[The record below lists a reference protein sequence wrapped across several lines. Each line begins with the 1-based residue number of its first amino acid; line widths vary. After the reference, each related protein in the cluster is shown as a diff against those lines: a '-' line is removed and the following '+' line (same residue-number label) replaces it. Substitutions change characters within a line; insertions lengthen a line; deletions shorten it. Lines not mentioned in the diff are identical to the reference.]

1 MLCDQG
7 TDQFIAMLAHK
18 LLICSLTKVHD
29 KVGRVKAER
38 FRHSEQVAILIYESD
53 LFLASACLDYS
64 CIRQYYVL
72 ALREKYHVLLLQL
85 CA

>member
-1 MLCDQG
+1 MLCDQS

-18 LLICSLTKVHD
+18 FLICPLTKVHD

-38 FRHSEQVAILIYESD
+38 FGHSEQVAILINESD
-53 LFLASACLDYS
+53 LFLASASLDYS
-64 CIRQYYVL
+64 CISQYNIL
-72 ALREKYHVLLLQL
+72 ALREKYHMLLLQL